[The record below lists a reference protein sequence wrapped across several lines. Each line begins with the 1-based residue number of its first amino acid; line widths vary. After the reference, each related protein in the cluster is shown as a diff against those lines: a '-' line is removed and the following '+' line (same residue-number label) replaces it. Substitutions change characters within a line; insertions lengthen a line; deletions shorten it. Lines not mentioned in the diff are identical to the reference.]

1 MKRKILIGTR
11 NQHKLDR
18 FKALLSSLNLDL
30 YCLTDFKIDVVSD
43 EDELKPVENALK
55 KAKFYFALAKIPTLS
70 IDYGL
75 YIDKFPKNLQPG
87 LNVRRINNKKDVE
100 VSDDELLDYYTK
112 MLGKYADG
120 ESEGIWITG
129 IALVVSEDEV
139 YTSEYESKTKLT
151 EKRSKMLTPGEPLN
165 SIQMLPSGKYKSEIS
180 AEEKAQNKSETDK
193 LIYDFL
199 KLHLI

>member
-1 MKRKILIGTR
+1 MTRKLLIGTR

-18 FKALLSSLNLDL
+18 FKALLSPLNLEL
-30 YCLTDFKIDVVSD
+30 HSLSDFNVDIVPD
-43 EDELKPVENALK
+43 EDGLKPAENELK
-55 KAKFYFALAKIPTLS
+55 KAKFYFSLTKVPTLS

-100 VSDDELLDYYTK
+100 VSDDELLDYYTEI
-112 MLGKYADG
+112 LGKYADG
-120 ESEGIWITG
+120 ESEGTWITG
-129 IALVVSEDEV
+129 IALVISKEKTYTDE
-139 YTSEYESKTKLT
+139 YKSKTKFT
-151 EKRSKMLTPGEPLN
+151 QKRSKTLTPGEPLN

-180 AEEKAQNKSETDK
+180 AVEKAQNKSETDK
-193 LIYDFL
+193 LVYDFL